1 MLRYVTLRYVN
12 HSFKLSR
19 LFYCKNLLKTFITRH
34 YEGNAR
40 SNPKS
45 KEFYRNLIASLLS
58 VARNDKLKICND
70 NFNYIHAFSGALK
83 NQFEIISRN
92 ENYAFNHNKNFC
104 RNGNNQSLRGF
115 SRSNL
120 FSVDCHAWQY
130 ARFRALAMTNL
141 QFATTKANMVYFLA
155 MVMAE
160 ILFLI
165 FGVILIS
172 AFYLIEKL
180 IQKKF

>member
-19 LFYCKNLLKTFITRH
+19 IFYCKNILKTFITRH

-58 VARNDKLKICND
+58 VARND
-70 NFNYIHAFSGALK
+70 NFNYIHAFSYALK

-104 RNGNNQSLRGF
+104 RNGNNQSLSLRGF

-120 FSVDCHAWQY
+120 FSVDFHAY
-130 ARFRALAMTNL
+130 ARNDE
-141 QFATTKANMVYFLA
+141 FAICDDKSKD
-155 MVMAE
+155 E
-160 ILFLI
+160 LFSRNDYGGNFI
-165 FGVILIS
+165 FGFWNNFNLG
-172 AFYLIEKL
+172 FLFN
-180 IQKKF
+180 KKIKKNLFRRRKTQ